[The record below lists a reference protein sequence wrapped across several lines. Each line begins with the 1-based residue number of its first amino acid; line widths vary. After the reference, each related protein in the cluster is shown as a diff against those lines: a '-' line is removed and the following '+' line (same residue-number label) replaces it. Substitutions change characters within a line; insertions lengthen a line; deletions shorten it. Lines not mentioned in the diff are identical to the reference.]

1 MKQNTAQAVFFIS
14 FPQIIL
20 YNGQARGKRMKK
32 YTDSMDIRQDP
43 KLDSLLSQRRAPLSE
58 EGLNTGTERS
68 DIASGRQVLSLRQ
81 RSIQRKSTLAKI
93 DIHASDIDRAD
104 VMQGTDELKYFPA
117 FTDIDR
123 LRKWK
128 PSLKKGEFIYLM
140 DKQDLL
146 DFLDRNEKIA
156 AVVLNPMEDDLLLYR
171 MQLQNMIKV
180 GSEKERKE

>member
-1 MKQNTAQAVFFIS
+1 
-14 FPQIIL
+14 
-20 YNGQARGKRMKK
+20 MKK

-43 KLDSLLSQRRAPLSE
+43 KLNSLLSQRRAPLSE
-58 EGLNTGTERS
+58 EGLNT
-68 DIASGRQVLSLRQ
+68 VLKDLTLYLAGSVVFAAAVYP
-81 RSIQRKSTLAKI
+81 KEETLAKI